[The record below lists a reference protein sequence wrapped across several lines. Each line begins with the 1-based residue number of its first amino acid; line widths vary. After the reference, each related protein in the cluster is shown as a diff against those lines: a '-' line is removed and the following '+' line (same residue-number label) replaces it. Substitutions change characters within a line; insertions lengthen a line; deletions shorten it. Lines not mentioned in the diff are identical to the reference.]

1 MSRLLLINDG
11 KLVVMKTRLLVII
24 GIITI
29 GIVILPANASQCI
42 SGISLEDNYKNYD
55 HIFSGRVE
63 SIDYS
68 NPIKVQFYLHQS
80 WKGNGTDPVIVNTAF
95 SSDPVLGFQF
105 VEGKHYLVFASN
117 SFGGDH
123 PTVTGCSPTKLLSES
138 KDTVLQLQ
146 QLTNFTHPLRACT
159 SDRSACF
166 QNELICDPTG
176 WNCGTSEGIFAIVEE
191 PEPTEEQVNI
201 ECGTGASCASVHI
214 PESNTVTV
222 ILILLIAGII
232 SSITLAVCIS
242 YKGK

>member
-1 MSRLLLINDG
+1 
-11 KLVVMKTRLLVII
+11 MKTRLLIII
-24 GIITI
+24 GIATI
-29 GIVILPANASQCI
+29 GIVILPVNASQCI

-68 NPIKVQFYLHQS
+68 NPIKVHFYLHQS
-80 WKGNGTDPVIVNTAF
+80 WKGNVTDPVIVNTAF

-117 SFGGDH
+117 DFWVGH

-138 KDTVLQLQ
+138 KDTVSQLQ

-166 QNELICDPTG
+166 QNELICDPAG
-176 WNCGTSEGIFAIVEE
+176 WDCGTNDGISTMVEE
-191 PEPTEEQVNI
+191 PEPIDDPANI
-201 ECGTGASCASVHI
+201 ECGAGESCAFGHN
-214 PESNTVTV
+214 PESNTVTI

-232 SSITLAVCIS
+232 LAIILAVWTS
-242 YKGK
+242 YKRK